1 MPFKKND
8 ERINREGRPKGSLN
22 KKTNDIRKAYKEFIE
37 DNVDKFQE
45 WIEQVAEKNPAKALE
60 LVSGLSDF
68 VLPKLARTEV
78 VGDEEQP
85 LNIDLTK
92 LDDDTLNAIS
102 KAIDKG
108 EDKS

>member
-85 LNIDLTK
+85 LSIDLTK

>member
-85 LNIDLTK
+85 LSIDLTK
-92 LDDDTLNAIS
+92 LDDNTLNAIS

-108 EDKS
+108 EGKS

>member
-85 LNIDLTK
+85 LSIDLTK

-108 EDKS
+108 EGKS

>member
-1 MPFKKND
+1 MPFEKGHKHAT
-8 ERINREGRPKGSLN
+8 GRPKGSPN
-22 KKTNDIRKAYKEFIE
+22 KKTQDIRNAYKKFIE
-37 DNVDKFQE
+37 DNVPQFQE

-60 LVSGLSDF
+60 LVSNLSDF

-102 KAIDKG
+102 KAINEG
-108 EDKS
+108 EGKS